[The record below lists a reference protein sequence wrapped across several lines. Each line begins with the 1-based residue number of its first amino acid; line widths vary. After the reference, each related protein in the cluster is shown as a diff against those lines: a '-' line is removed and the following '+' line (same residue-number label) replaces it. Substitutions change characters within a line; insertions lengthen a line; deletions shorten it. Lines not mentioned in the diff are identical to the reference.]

1 MILFFLYLR
10 RCAYFSAIKSIKI
23 QYRKQQNKKIK
34 ISPINP
40 NSFSYLL
47 RTPAKMESPQVTYEN
62 ESSHLI
68 IFFIYYGNI
77 KSFLCESHS
86 IRNIFYFLCTECV
99 ECIHSDLI
107 YTIFLSLTPWQH
119 SQDEIQSIFFGII
132 FITSNF
138 FFYFHL
144 VVVICEWN
152 ILMKNILKE
161 KTWHFFC
168 MIPRCRCAIQFISL
182 SLARFFFN
190 RRMRFYNFRFEE
202 YLNSEDGNNRE
213 NRTHWFAFNCNLMC
227 FSLLYCK

>member
-68 IFFIYYGNI
+68 IFFYILREYKNFSMW
-77 KSFLCESHS
+77 KSFNKKYILFLMHWMCRMHTLWSNLYNISLSHS
-86 IRNIFYFLCTECV
+86 LAAFTRWNSVHFFRYNFHHV
-99 ECIHSDLI
+99 EL
-107 YTIFLSLTPWQH
+107 
-119 SQDEIQSIFFGII
+119 
-132 FITSNF
+132 F

-161 KTWHFFC
+161 KTRHFFC

-182 SLARFFFN
+182 SLSR
-190 RRMRFYNFRFEE
+190 
-202 YLNSEDGNNRE
+202 
-213 NRTHWFAFNCNLMC
+213 
-227 FSLLYCK
+227 SLLFQSTYAIL